1 MKNVKKEVEEAQV
14 VDAPQSLTTLEFE
27 KLKTLNQQFM
37 NLTMDIG
44 NNEVQR
50 MSVEQRRQQLESAF
64 KESQVESD
72 EFTNGLREKYG
83 DININISTGEF
94 VKATPQS

>member
-1 MKNVKKEVEEAQV
+1 MEDRKKEVEEVQV
-14 VDAPQSLTTLEFE
+14 VESLTTLEFE

-50 MSVEQRRQQLESAF
+50 MSLEQRRQHLESAF
-64 KESQVESD
+64 KESQEESD
-72 EFTNGLREKYG
+72 EFTNSLREKYG

-94 VKATPQS
+94 VKATP